1 MKTQENN
8 KKEEKKTIKIII
20 QEISCVIIIIQ
31 TFLSTVAIYNIARN
45 CDPISSNFKNVKA
58 KYHIIR
64 NAIKTLFV
72 LFNRKILVKTG

>member
-8 KKEEKKTIKIII
+8 KREKKTIKIII
-20 QEISCVIIIIQ
+20 QEISCVIITQ

-64 NAIKTLFV
+64 NAIKTIFV
-72 LFNRKILVKTG
+72 LFNRQILVKTG